1 MKKEDI
7 VRIIAEQKKISTNGS
22 LKKIIKEYIRE
33 AFEGEFEE
41 NKKPKRFIIQTR
53 TGSFYLDVDYP
64 NSIDYDENTRMLAG
78 YVGRTP
84 VAIKVDKEAFENLA
98 NNQEYCEAKY
108 RVLDKHDSVENDCIL
123 SYDNTALNESRDY
136 PRCGSLEYE
145 PGMYNEELSEEEME
159 WLCDNFPESFT
170 INFTEECDGDG
181 WNTPR
186 ECWSEPDKYDV
197 RNVKKAIASIPD
209 EHIRQVVD
217 NDFDSW
223 LEDANPEMDYDE
235 PDPDD
240 IADAKRDYL
249 ANMR

>member
-1 MKKEDI
+1 MKKYRIEQI
-7 VRIIAEQKKISTNGS
+7 VNETRKS
-22 LKKIIKEYIRE
+22 LHESEMRRVVRQLVRE
-33 AFEGEFEE
+33 ALEAAYGEE
-41 NKKPKRFIIQTR
+41 NKPKRFIIQTR

-84 VAIKVDKEAFENLA
+84 VAVKVSKEDFDDLIYNH
-98 NNQEYCEAKY
+98 NYCEAQY
-108 RVLDKHDSVENDCIL
+108 RVLDKHDSVETDCVL

-209 EHIRQVVD
+209 ERIRQIVD

-249 ANMR
+249 ANMQ